1 VLDNPLTAAEQRELL
16 QRLRWLQGVEPNG
29 FAPSAG
35 GPDTRAE
42 MYSVGDHLTP
52 EGLPEAAVRFAP
64 PPRDVTGR
72 GITSSVHMELADL
85 GIMRWDPDRNAIA
98 AMFGDNFSFSW
109 GQDWQ
114 SPSIVMYDRNYNV
127 MGIPETGNRIVM
139 AGRRQLWD
147 YPHNNSIYS
156 TILPCD
162 FIRVNGIWYV
172 AAMVT
177 QGLGNEKWTVFWQ
190 SRDLVNW
197 QKTSPY
203 LSLAHRDPA
212 GHFIGHPG
220 NTMLTF
226 DQIGDYVYIF
236 GTGGLARDRGIWMWR
251 NPANQ
256 FPHGWWEPWGWDGH
270 RWGWGIPNERSPI
283 LDGAYGELSFRYIQG
298 NCVLSYF
305 DARHYRQQARTV
317 KRPEDNWLHGANIVD
332 YAFGWQIPQLYG
344 GYISPLSRLNERDGM
359 HFFVSQWN
367 THTNNPYRVMLI
379 QNSLSA
385 TGPVDQGRELG
396 DESFRAGRDTELAE
410 PECDY
415 TEIVPAE
422 PDYSEVVPAEPDYS
436 EVAARSYHS
445 EVIPAPPDYGDGE
458 GRQPGTIDNG
468 ANATAPSTTA
478 RGRAGSKVQSRSK
491 PPTTG
496 RRSKPPA
503 NRV

>member
-1 VLDNPLTAAEQRELL
+1 MDNPLTVAEERELL
-16 QRLRWLQGVEPNG
+16 QRLRALQDVDFHGLGPPACEPEHIVDAG
-29 FAPSAG
+29 RYARAG
-35 GPDTRAE
+35 GGMTPDR
-42 MYSVGDHLTP
+42 S
-52 EGLPEAAVRFAP
+52 PEAAVRSAP
-64 PPRDVTGR
+64 SPRDVTGR
-72 GITSSVHMELADL
+72 GITSAVHMELADL

-98 AMFGDNFSFSW
+98 AMFGDNFSFGW
-109 GQDWQ
+109 GQEWQ
-114 SPSIVMYDRNYNV
+114 SPSVVMYDRHYNV
-127 MGIPETGNRIVM
+127 LGIPETGNRIAV

-147 YPHNNSIYS
+147 YPHNNPDYS

-251 NPANQ
+251 NPADQ

-283 LDGAYGELSFRYIQG
+283 LDGAYGELSFRHVQG
-298 NCVLSYF
+298 HCVLSFF
-305 DARHYRQQARTV
+305 DARHYRQQVRTV
-317 KRPEDNWLHGANIVD
+317 KNPEDNWLHGANVVD

-344 GYISPLSRLNERDGM
+344 GYISPLSRLNEPNGM
-359 HFFVSQWN
+359 HFMVSQWN
-367 THTNNPYRVMLI
+367 TQTNNPYRVMLV
-379 QNSLSA
+379 QNALTA
-385 TGPVDQGRELG
+385 TGPVDRGRAPG
-396 DESFRAGRDTELAE
+396 GASFRAG
-410 PECDY
+410 PEF
-415 TEIVPAE
+415 
-422 PDYSEVVPAEPDYS
+422 DYSTVVPAEPDYS
-436 EVAARSYHS
+436 EVITRSVYA
-445 EVIPAPPDYGDGE
+445 EIIAAPPDHGDGRE
-458 GRQPGTIDNG
+458 PG
-468 ANATAPSTTA
+468 AE
-478 RGRAGSKVQSRSK
+478 SKVRPRPK
-491 PPTTG
+491 PSTTG
-496 RRSKPPA
+496 RRSKTTA
-503 NRV
+503 STARRGS